1 MSKEFVPKGPD
12 VRAEESSN
20 SSKGLLQLVT
30 LDLAQEVAVPASGLE
45 LVCAVSIESVNGNPT
60 FATHTRRCGRCD
72 KKLLS
77 ALQEG
82 TMLLEHFREGTMRY
96 LPDSN
101 EWVRRG

>member
-1 MSKEFVPKGPD
+1 M
-12 VRAEESSN
+12 
-20 SSKGLLQLVT
+20 
-30 LDLAQEVAVPASGLE
+30 AVPASGLE